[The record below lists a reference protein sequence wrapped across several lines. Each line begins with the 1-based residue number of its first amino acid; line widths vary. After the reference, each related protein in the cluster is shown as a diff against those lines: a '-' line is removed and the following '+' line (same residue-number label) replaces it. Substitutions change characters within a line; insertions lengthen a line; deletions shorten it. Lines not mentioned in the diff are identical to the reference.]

1 MRNILYISRAGL
13 PISAAGLRIFNI
25 GTILENLGFDVH
37 YLANRRITNKEL
49 DSTYEKLDS
58 KDSTFLDDSEH
69 HFRID
74 NKVYSYLP
82 KQKNGKIASIKEILE
97 LVSSKNAYKRVVS
110 YCEKEKPYAVFLY
123 NESYELT
130 KKLIGYCKKNGI
142 KLFADV
148 TEWYEMDKNKNFAE
162 KFVVRS
168 TEKRITKLD
177 HNLDGIIAISN
188 YFEDYYKSK
197 GANVVRIPPLMEID
211 KNLEIKKHEYYE
223 DKSVLNFVYA
233 GSPGGKDILVPFVQA
248 LQFVNKDG
256 IRARLDVV
264 GIDEKYFNRFDVVDK
279 NLKETGVVAHGRLSH
294 EETLG
299 VVKKADFGILLRYNK
314 RYAKAGFS
322 TKLAECMSVGVPMIC
337 NKIGGSDLCI
347 EHMINGVLTET
358 TRVDELVNVIEIL
371 MQMSKKE
378 LLVIKNNAYKYG
390 LESFDIGMHEC
401 DVKKLICNYE
411 V

>member
-58 KDSTFLDDSEH
+58 KDSTFLDNSEH

-74 NKVYSYLP
+74 NKIYSYLP
-82 KQKNGKIASIKEILE
+82 KQKNGKIASIKEMLE
-97 LVSSKNAYKRVVS
+97 LVSSQKAYKRVVS

-130 KKLIGYCKKNGI
+130 KKLIGYCKKNNI

-162 KFVVRS
+162 KFVVHS

-177 HNLDGIIAISN
+177 HTLDGIIAISN

-197 GANVVRIPPLMEID
+197 GANVVRIPPLMEIEKD
-211 KNLEIKKHEYYE
+211 LEIEKHEYYE

-233 GSPGGKDILVPFVQA
+233 GSPGGKDILIPFVKA
-248 LQFVNKDG
+248 LQTVNKDG
-256 IRARLDVV
+256 IKARLDVV
-264 GIDEKYFNRFDVVDK
+264 GIDEKYFDRFEDVDK

-294 EETLG
+294 EETLN
-299 VVKKADFGILLRYNK
+299 VVKRADFGILFRHNK

-322 TKLAECMSVGVPMIC
+322 TKLAECMSVGVPMMC

-347 EHMINGVLTET
+347 EHMLNGVLTET
-358 TRVDELVNVIEIL
+358 TRVDELVNVIETL
-371 MQMSKKE
+371 MKMSKKE
-378 LLVIKNNAYKYG
+378 LLDIKNNAYKYG
-390 LESFDIGMHEC
+390 LESFDIGTHEC
-401 DVKKLICNYE
+401 DVKKLMCDYE

>member
-13 PISAAGLRIFNI
+13 PISAAGLRIYHI

-49 DSTYEKLDS
+49 DSTYEKIDS
-58 KDSTFLDDSEH
+58 KDSALLDNSEH
-69 HFRID
+69 HFRIG
-74 NKVYSYLP
+74 NKIYSYLP
-82 KQKNGKIASIKEILE
+82 KQKKGKIASIKEILE
-97 LVSSKNAYKRVVS
+97 LVSSKKAYKRVVS

-130 KKLIGYCKKNGI
+130 KKLIGYCKKNNI

-177 HNLDGIIAISN
+177 HTLDGIIAISN

-197 GANVVRIPPLMEID
+197 GANVVRIPPLMEIEN
-211 KNLEIKKHEYYE
+211 NLEISKYEYYE
-223 DKSVLNFVYA
+223 DKIVLNFVYA
-233 GSPGGKDILVPFVQA
+233 GSPGGKDILIPFVKA
-248 LQFVNKDG
+248 LQTVNKDG
-256 IRARLDVV
+256 IKARLDVV
-264 GIDEKYFNRFDVVDK
+264 GIDEKYFDKFDDVDK

-294 EETLG
+294 EETLD
-299 VVKKADFGILLRYNK
+299 VVKKSDFGILFRHNK

-337 NKIGGSDLCI
+337 NSIGGCDLCI
-347 EHMINGVLTET
+347 NNFENGVLTET
-358 TRVDELVNVIEIL
+358 ADVEELKSILENLLRMSVDDVVE
-371 MQMSKKE
+371 MKE
-378 LLVIKNNAYKYG
+378 KAYSYAFNTFSVEKYEAVIKK
-390 LESFDIGMHEC
+390 MMEC
-401 DVKKLICNYE
+401 
-411 V
+411 

>member
-1 MRNILYISRAGL
+1 MSKVLYISRAGL
-13 PISAAGLRIFNI
+13 PLDAAGLRIYHI

-37 YLANRRITNKEL
+37 YLADKRITNKEL
-49 DSTYEKLDS
+49 DSTYQKFDS
-58 KDSTFLDDSEH
+58 NDNTFLDNSEH
-69 HFRID
+69 HFKIN
-74 NKVYSYLP
+74 NKIYSYLP
-82 KQKNGKIASIKEILE
+82 KQKSGKWSSAKEIIE
-97 LVSSKNAYKRVVS
+97 LVSANNVFKRVVS

-130 KKLIGYCKKNGI
+130 KNLIGYCKKNNI

-177 HNLDGIIAISN
+177 HTLDGIVAISN
-188 YFEDYYKSK
+188 YFEDYYQSK
-197 GANVVRIPPLMEID
+197 GANVVRIPPLMEVD
-211 KNLEIKKHEYYE
+211 KGLEISKHEYYE

-256 IRARLDVV
+256 IRARLDIV
-264 GIDEKYFNRFDVVDK
+264 GIGENYFDKFDDVDK

-294 EETLG
+294 EETLA
-299 VVKKADFGILLRYNK
+299 VVKKADFGILFRHNK

-337 NKIGGSDLCI
+337 NKIGGSDMCI
-347 EHMINGVLTET
+347 EHLKNGVLTET
-358 TRVDELVNVIEIL
+358 TRIDELVNVIEIL